1 MATLVIIGGPAEGGR
16 FALEQH
22 RLVMVGRDEQCSFQI
37 VDSQISRRHLQ
48 IRFDEGEKRHY
59 AIDFESHN
67 GVLVGGKKIETDTL
81 LEDGDVIEIG
91 ASKIVYSLEDAPDA
105 QRVRDLLRKR
115 GEGRQTTVLP
125 D

>member
-1 MATLVIIGGPAEGGR
+1 
-16 FALEQH
+16 
-22 RLVMVGRDEQCSFQI
+22 MVGRDEQCSFQI
-37 VDSQISRRHLQ
+37 VDTQISRRHLQ
-48 IRFDEGEKRHY
+48 IRLDEDQNRHY

-67 GVLVGGKKIETDTL
+67 GVHVGGKKIETDTL

-91 ASKIVYSLEDAPDA
+91 ASKIVYSLEDVPDA
-105 QRVRDLLRKR
+105 QSVRDLLRKR